1 MTTADREELIAL
13 YAVALER
20 FRTASR
26 VLTDHGN
33 RASTP
38 TRAELQAEAD
48 ARARML
54 ELRCALWPGW
64 IHT

>member
-1 MTTADREELIAL
+1 MTTTDRDELIAL

-20 FRTASR
+20 FRTARR

-33 RASTP
+33 GTSAP
-38 TRAELQAEAD
+38 TTIAELQAEAD

-54 ELRCALWPGW
+54 ELRALWPGW

>member
-1 MTTADREELIAL
+1 MTTTDRDELIGL

-20 FRTASR
+20 FRTARR
-26 VLTDHGN
+26 VLADHGN
-33 RASTP
+33 GTSTP
-38 TRAELQAEAD
+38 TRAELQAEAN

-54 ELRCALWPGW
+54 ELRRALWPGW

>member
-1 MTTADREELIAL
+1 MTTTDRDELIAL

-26 VLTDHGN
+26 VLADHGN
-33 RASTP
+33 GTSTP
-38 TRAELQAEAD
+38 TRAELQAEAN
-48 ARARML
+48 ARARLL
-54 ELRCALWPGW
+54 ELRRALWPGW

>member
-1 MTTADREELIAL
+1 MTTTDRDELIAL

-20 FRTASR
+20 FRTARR

-33 RASTP
+33 GISAP
-38 TRAELQAEAD
+38 TRAQLQAEEN
-48 ARARML
+48 ARERML
-54 ELRCALWPGW
+54 ELRRALWPGW

>member
-1 MTTADREELIAL
+1 MTTTDRDELIAL

-20 FRTASR
+20 FRTAR
-26 VLTDHGN
+26 KVLTDHGN
-33 RASTP
+33 GTSTP